1 MTTNAHSEWAPLQN
15 IKWIIYS
22 FRVLEMKWTEDPAH
36 LRPPLSFY
44 CWTASKSW
52 LNIRICHLIF
62 TTLWNELWILTNWF
76 AMKSH
81 PFQSS
86 IFLDAVLSF
95 TINICS
101 GGFMLNQMFIW
112 RHGEKS
118 TESNKNIYKIMLHS
132 PCIGIYF
139 DWIQWSSRTDFS
151 LHPSKSSLS
160 LLCHTFYSALE
171 YAGSPNFPFSI
182 DTIDSKKRI
191 PHRYMANLS
200 LEISDIPMCT
210 DTRYRVYFELLTIS
224 NIRWD
229 SFESTCL

>member
-1 MTTNAHSEWAPLQN
+1 MN
-15 IKWIIYS
+15 IDK
-22 FRVLEMKWTEDPAH
+22 L
-36 LRPPLSFY
+36 
-44 CWTASKSW
+44 
-52 LNIRICHLIF
+52 ICHEIASFPIFNISWCGALIYHQHLF
-62 TTLWNELWILTNWF
+62 WRF
-76 AMKSH
+76 Y
-81 PFQSS
+81 
-86 IFLDAVLSF
+86 
-95 TINICS
+95 
-101 GGFMLNQMFIW
+101 QMFIW
-112 RHGEKS
+112 RHGGKS

-210 DTRYRVYFELLTIS
+210 DTRYLVYFELLTIS

>member
-62 TTLWNELWILTNWF
+62 TTLRNELWILANWF

-86 IFLDAVLSF
+86 IFLDAVLLF

-132 PCIGIYF
+132 PRIGFILIEF
-139 DWIQWSSRTDFS
+139 SDRVARIFLSTHRNHRCHFCVTHFTVHLSMLVART
-151 LHPSKSSLS
+151 
-160 LLCHTFYSALE
+160 
-171 YAGSPNFPFSI
+171 FPFPSI
-182 DTIDSKKRI
+182 RLTAKNESPIDIWRI
-191 PHRYMANLS
+191 FHSR
-200 LEISDIPMCT
+200 
-210 DTRYRVYFELLTIS
+210 
-224 NIRWD
+224 
-229 SFESTCL
+229 